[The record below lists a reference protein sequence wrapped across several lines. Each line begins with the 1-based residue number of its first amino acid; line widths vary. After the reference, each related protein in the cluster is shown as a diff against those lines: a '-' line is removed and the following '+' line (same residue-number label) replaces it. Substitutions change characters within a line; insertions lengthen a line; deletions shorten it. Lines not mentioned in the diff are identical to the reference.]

1 MLQFLAWYFT
11 ITILG
16 LLTFPLAYR
25 LLPALADRGYALSRS
40 LGLLIW
46 GFVFWLSVSLGL
58 AENNL
63 GGLLLALA
71 VLTGLVAWANWKKT
85 EGDDWRSSL
94 AWLKSNL
101 GYGLTVE
108 ILFLLAFAAWAF
120 VRANNPELTGTEKPM
135 EVAFINAI
143 IHSPTF
149 PPHDPW
155 L

>member
-1 MLQFLAWYFT
+1 MLNFLAWYIT

-63 GGLLLALA
+63 GGLLLALV
-71 VLTGLVAWANWKKT
+71 VLLGLVIWANWKVDGGRQT
-85 EGDDWRSSL
+85 TDDGRQTTD
-94 AWLKSNL
+94 
-101 GYGLTVE
+101 GRRRRR
-108 ILFLLAFAAWAF
+108 AAGGKRTF
-120 VRANNPELTGTEKPM
+120 
-135 EVAFINAI
+135 EV
-143 IHSPTF
+143 
-149 PPHDPW
+149 
-155 L
+155 